1 MNNFEFEH
9 EGKKLWYSRSLACN
23 IIVYRRTIEDEWE
36 VLACKRGQGCEFN
49 KGLWNI
55 PGGFIDFN
63 EDSIDCALRELKE
76 ETGVELK
83 SKYDVFFN
91 KLDTKPRGKR
101 QTMVASH
108 YACFVEEDTKE
119 WKFSTEFSEPDET
132 EEIKWVPLKDLH
144 KYNWTRGQKEL
155 IETTFEI
162 HRINFNIYTKCR
174 RNELKIHELKTAY
187 DHFKKNQEG
196 MY

>member
-23 IIVYRRTIEDEWE
+23 IMVYRRTTEDEWE

-63 EDSIDCALRELKE
+63 EDSVECALRELKE
-76 ETGVELK
+76 ETGVVIK
-83 SKYDVFFN
+83 NKCDVFFN
-91 KLDTKPRGKR
+91 KLDTKPHGKR

-108 YACFVEEDTKE
+108 YACFIEEDTYDWE
-119 WKFSTEFSEPDET
+119 FSTENGEPGET
-132 EEIKWVPLKDLH
+132 EEIAWIPLKH
-144 KYNWTRGQKEL
+144 INQFKWTHGQKEL
-155 IETTFEI
+155 IENTFEI
-162 HRINFNIYTKCR
+162 HRINFTSYTNSR
-174 RNELKIHELKTAY
+174 RNEIRMHQLSHAFE
-187 DHFKKNQEG
+187 DFNRNFEG
-196 MY
+196 MF

>member
-91 KLDTKPRGKR
+91 KLDTKPDGKR
-101 QTMVASH
+101 QTIVASH

-144 KYNWTRGQKEL
+144 KYNWTHGQKEL

-162 HRINFNIYTKCR
+162 HRINFNSYTNSR
-174 RNELKIHELKTAY
+174 RNEIRMHQLSPAFEDFNRK
-187 DHFKKNQEG
+187 FEG

>member
-23 IIVYRRTIEDEWE
+23 IIVYRRTTEDEWE

-49 KGLWNI
+49 KGKWNI

-63 EDSIDCALRELKE
+63 EDSFDCALRELKE

-83 SKYDVFFN
+83 NKDDVFFN
-91 KLDTKPRGKR
+91 KLDTKPHGKR

-108 YACFVEEDTKE
+108 YACFVEEDTQD
-119 WKFSTEFSEPDET
+119 WKFSTEFGEPGET
-132 EEIKWVPLKDLH
+132 EEVAWIPLKNINLF
-144 KYNWTRGQKEL
+144 NWTHDQKEL
-155 IETTFEI
+155 IENTFEI
-162 HRINFNIYTKCR
+162 HRINFTSYTNSR
-174 RNELKIHELKTAY
+174 RNQIRMHQLSNAFET
-187 DHFKKNQEG
+187 FNRNFEG
-196 MY
+196 MI